1 MSSSP
6 TTVWRRHDAMP
17 AEGLR
22 SAWKNIAPLKSRKL
36 LKSIGRA
43 ATVAINISWHQVYH
57 ETSRQA
63 FEFCRANSR
72 PQELEAWARGD
83 RTLEN
88 VDRTSRQEMKRKWW
102 EMTGNSQKGIQREG
116 TDMDNATEKITTLK
130 HLRAASIPAECT
142 NNWCSKGWHYDR
154 FACRGWSPNRSG
166 WAISCRKGN
175 SLS

>member
-88 VDRTSRQEMKRKWW
+88 VDRTSRQEIRKKESKGKGQTWT
-102 EMTGNSQKGIQREG
+102 MPQRKSQRLNTFVLPPFRRNVQTIDARKVG
-116 TDMDNATEKITTLK
+116 ITTGSLAGVD
-130 HLRAASIPAECT
+130 HPI
-142 NNWCSKGWHYDR
+142 
-154 FACRGWSPNRSG
+154 RSG
-166 WAISCRKGN
+166 CAISCRKGN
-175 SLS
+175 SLDKKITY